1 MIDIQIIKPM
11 TAKDNIMRN
20 YKLTAAICILLALAV
35 AAAAAGAVHFRRVKR
50 AAAEESS
57 SYTLQTELNE
67 YTSSQIAEEETA
79 SVSETAEET
88 SSATE
93 TTLTEKITS
102 VITTVRTTASQVAAV
117 ATSKPAE
124 KKTAAS
130 ISATTTAKTTTTTT
144 TTTATATTT
153 STTAPST
160 SASTSAAQS
169 SETASS
175 AVTESSGTKKTSGNI
190 PEHTPT
196 QDDMKVFEYINEYR
210 KSAGLA
216 PYIFDNDIASLCHI
230 RAREQMIREGH
241 TRPNGR
247 QGLGILEEHGLK
259 IKSAGENLFIGSPY
273 YEPYTCFNGWR
284 LSPSH
289 NALMLS
295 TKMEY
300 AGIGS
305 YYDER
310 TEKLAYI
317 LICVK
322 YDNT

>member
-1 MIDIQIIKPM
+1 
-11 TAKDNIMRN
+11 
-20 YKLTAAICILLALAV
+20 
-35 AAAAAGAVHFRRVKR
+35 
-50 AAAEESS
+50 
-57 SYTLQTELNE
+57 
-67 YTSSQIAEEETA
+67 
-79 SVSETAEET
+79 
-88 SSATE
+88 
-93 TTLTEKITS
+93 
-102 VITTVRTTASQVAAV
+102 
-117 ATSKPAE
+117 
-124 KKTAAS
+124 
-130 ISATTTAKTTTTTT
+130 
-144 TTTATATTT
+144 
-153 STTAPST
+153 
-160 SASTSAAQS
+160 
-169 SETASS
+169 
-175 AVTESSGTKKTSGNI
+175 
-190 PEHTPT
+190 
-196 QDDMKVFEYINEYR
+196 MKVFEYINEYR
-210 KSAGLA
+210 KSAGLT

-230 RAREQMIREGH
+230 RAREQMILEGH

-273 YEPYTCFNGWR
+273 YEPYKCFNGWR